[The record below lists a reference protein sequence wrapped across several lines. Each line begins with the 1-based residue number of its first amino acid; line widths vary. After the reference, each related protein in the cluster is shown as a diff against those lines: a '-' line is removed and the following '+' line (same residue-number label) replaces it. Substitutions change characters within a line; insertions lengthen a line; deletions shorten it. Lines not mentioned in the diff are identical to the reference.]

1 MMALSRGPTAMTA
14 PSLAVRRAG
23 FARVLDAWTLEDG
36 RDIVLR
42 ESVPSDAQALQAF
55 VRALSPDA
63 RYQRFL
69 VGLAEL
75 PPGLLASLAAAD
87 QIGHIALLAE
97 AQVYGRL
104 LVVGEARAVVMPAA
118 ADTAEFAIAVAEDWQ
133 GAGIGSRLLRNLES
147 RARSAGIRHLTGDV
161 LQTNRQAL
169 DFMRQRGFEARTNR
183 DEARL
188 MRVDKVIGGIGPGV

>member
-1 MMALSRGPTAMTA
+1 MTAMPITDRRTA
-14 PSLAVRRAG
+14 L
-23 FARVLDAWTLEDG
+23 ARVLDAWTLEDDRG
-36 RDIVLR
+36 IVLR
-42 ESVPSDAQALQAF
+42 ESVPADAPALQAF

-87 QIGHIALLAE
+87 QVGHIALFAE
-97 AQVYGRL
+97 AQVYGRT
-104 LVVGEARAVVMPAA
+104 LVVGEARAVVMPDA

-133 GAGIGSRLLRNLES
+133 GAGIGSRLLRTLES
-147 RARSAGIRHLTGDV
+147 RARAAGIRHLTGDV

-183 DEARL
+183 EEPRL
-188 MRVDKVIGGIGPGV
+188 MRVDKAIGGVGAGA